1 MRCWAPWTP
10 KRRRRFSRL
19 WHLPKNESVA
29 ADNAEIRRENR
40 FQKIRRP
47 ENEKEE
53 GMKLPKKSV
62 PLALLDRPWSAPSSM
77 MQLMTRR
84 VLPEDIVAE
93 RVSQLGKT
101 GTVASVPRTL
111 DQKVLQ
117 HYGFNSSLVSR
128 IHLLHG
134 MLLRRQGFDKS
145 ARWTPA
151 RIVDEMDL
159 HIFLQVI
166 GCGLYDPDLDKL
178 LATGSNPLVCQVPAN
193 IRKQL
198 LGPTTCTGASRTTQ
212 TIRRVMV
219 YLVKMN
225 LVTMADDSTPG
236 LAGDT
241 IHLVY
246 EVNRYAHV
254 DSFTADLEAD
264 PPRRLASFDLAEP
277 GSVDAY
283 WEKTKQLVKEWC
295 DKALGGAR
303 GARDDGSSSQD
314 EKRPRQTAPN
324 IPTPVNAP
332 LPELFR
338 RKNWKSYPWLSP
350 HQRAALNKFYGDLCF
365 SSAAPRRQRGSESLL
380 SEVQDVR
387 IVTPRSAEVTALSR
401 RIMVPP
407 ERVVKYCRQLAEVA
421 GPPSGAR
428 VEFSPLYAVRYKCH
442 KCGHLCFL
450 KTAIADHYLKVHSL
464 PLPTDES
471 LFCEPD
477 FYARRLEQ
485 AKPPRNPGIKR
496 LRKVLPS
503 KSNKLHLDMGEIR
516 EDEEVE
522 DEMEDAEW
530 LQLLATAESLVPLER
545 HAKGLPLT
553 QRPVGPSHT
562 SPSVTWPMLARL
574 AGFSEAYCQK
584 RIRELLQCDPKN
596 QRLVSTLRSE
606 EVQSERLAAAQSA
619 AGRSVSK
626 CLLLSPYE
634 TFMSWWKTE
643 FLPADVRRL
652 VDSVLRQW
660 QVASLVSKYKP
671 RSKGRRLPD
680 NVHPSF
686 TLTYACKV
694 RMFGRGGDFIR
705 LQEALGTLSS
715 TSPEALQAYR
725 SFAPESSEGTHL
737 LVLSD
742 AVASNRAT
750 LRAVW
755 ADSDFYSQ
763 AIAKRPPWQ
772 SSHEEED
779 EEEEPQEPE
788 DEKTGSRPP
797 TGIQSHLQLTSDE
810 PTLQSIRVALAGPR
824 KPESFLKWLL
834 VPDEELP
841 NMLPAPVEPV
851 DPMRCFCETK
861 DAEAENRQEDSE
873 EEEAQDDDIGGDALP
888 SQDQASTDKGAGKA
902 QHSPSTALEQD
913 EGQEVLEKSFKE
925 FASIFLDMPSS
936 AEAGLCSREQDLLDA
951 AAFVFKTVHSISS
964 AASAEGDLTG
974 LFVLPGATTSQL
986 KAAYQGFQGQQKG
999 RKRLRRA
1006 QPTRPVSLSVVLA
1019 CLEELRLLVPFPCGQ
1034 EFREVLAHAAAPFCV
1049 SQAEPSSEG
1058 ASAAAAEIAQL
1069 FSKFDLGR
1077 HWLWPYLEHCSLP
1090 CLRQAAAC
1098 VLRAAGLDKSAGTL
1112 QGSFLPCQLMAPC
1125 AWVHARGS
1133 LNVPVL
1139 RCLLLRLLHRL
1150 MKTPFASVTELAKDC
1165 GAQDRG
1171 LIDVCELSF
1180 LLELAVR
1187 ARVV

>member
-1 MRCWAPWTP
+1 
-10 KRRRRFSRL
+10 
-19 WHLPKNESVA
+19 
-29 ADNAEIRRENR
+29 
-40 FQKIRRP
+40 
-47 ENEKEE
+47 
-53 GMKLPKKSV
+53 
-62 PLALLDRPWSAPSSM
+62 
-77 MQLMTRR
+77 
-84 VLPEDIVAE
+84 
-93 RVSQLGKT
+93 
-101 GTVASVPRTL
+101 
-111 DQKVLQ
+111 
-117 HYGFNSSLVSR
+117 
-128 IHLLHG
+128 
-134 MLLRRQGFDKS
+134 
-145 ARWTPA
+145 
-151 RIVDEMDL
+151 MDL
-159 HIFLQVI
+159 HVFLQVI

-225 LVTMADDSTPG
+225 LVTMAGDSTSGPSG
-236 LAGDT
+236 ET
-241 IHLVY
+241 VHLVY

-295 DKALGGAR
+295 DKVLGGAR
-303 GARDDGSSSQD
+303 GARDDGSSSD
-314 EKRPRQTAPN
+314 EKRPLSRQTAPN

-350 HQRAALNKFYGDLCF
+350 HQRAALNKFYSDLCF
-365 SSAAPRRQRGSESLL
+365 STAPRRQRASESLL
-380 SEVQDVR
+380 SEAQDVR
-387 IVTPRSAEVTALSR
+387 IVTPRSAEVSALSR

-407 ERVVKYCRQLAEVA
+407 ERVVKYCRQLVEVA
-421 GPPSGAR
+421 GPHPSGAR

-450 KTAIADHYLKVHSL
+450 KTAIADHYWKVHSL

-503 KSNKLHLDMGEIR
+503 KSNKLHLDMGELR
-516 EDEEVE
+516 EELAEVE
-522 DEMEDAEW
+522 DEIEDVQW
-530 LQLLATAESLVPLER
+530 LQLLATAESLVGLEQ

-574 AGFSEAYCQK
+574 AGLPEAYCQK

-606 EVQSERLAAAQSA
+606 EVQSERSAHAQSA

-634 TFMSWWKTE
+634 TFMSWWKLE

-694 RMFGRGGDFIR
+694 RMFGRGGDFTR

-715 TSPEALQAYR
+715 TSPEALQGYR

-763 AIAKRPPWQ
+763 AIGKRPPWQ
-772 SSHEEED
+772 SSHEEDD
-779 EEEEPQEPE
+779 EEEEPLLEPE
-788 DEKTGSRPP
+788 DERSGSRPP

-810 PTLQSIRVALAGPR
+810 PTLQSIRVALAAPR

-888 SQDQASTDKGAGKA
+888 SQNQAATDKGAGKA
-902 QHSPSTALEQD
+902 QHAPSTALEQD
-913 EGQEVLEKSFKE
+913 EDQEVLDISFKE
-925 FASIFLDMPSS
+925 FAATFLDTPSS
-936 AEAGLCSREQDLLDA
+936 VGAGLCSREQELLDA

-964 AASAEGDLTG
+964 RAPEVKEEGDLTG
-974 LFVLPGATTSQL
+974 LFVLPGASTSQL
-986 KAAYQGFQGQQKG
+986 KAAYQGFRSHQRGP
-999 RKRLRRA
+999 KRLRRL
-1006 QPTRPVSLSVVLA
+1006 QPSQPRPPSLSLVLA
-1019 CLEELRLLVPFPCGQ
+1019 CLEELRLVVPFPCGQ

-1049 SQAEPSSEG
+1049 SQSSSEPKG
-1058 ASAAAAEIAQL
+1058 SPEASAEASAASAAAEL
-1069 FSKFDLGR
+1069 FSHFDLGR
-1077 HWLWPYLEHCSLP
+1077 HWLWPYLEHCSLR

-1098 VLRAAGLDKSAGTL
+1098 VLRAAGLDKAAGTL

-1125 AWVHARGS
+1125 AWVHARGT

-1150 MKTPFASVTELAKDC
+1150 MKTPFASVAELAKDC

-1187 ARVV
+1187 AKVVEKRGHGSSGSSVEEPDRYRCVLLRCGAA

>member
-1 MRCWAPWTP
+1 M
-10 KRRRRFSRL
+10 
-19 WHLPKNESVA
+19 
-29 ADNAEIRRENR
+29 
-40 FQKIRRP
+40 
-47 ENEKEE
+47 
-53 GMKLPKKSV
+53 
-62 PLALLDRPWSAPSSM
+62 
-77 MQLMTRR
+77 
-84 VLPEDIVAE
+84 
-93 RVSQLGKT
+93 
-101 GTVASVPRTL
+101 
-111 DQKVLQ
+111 
-117 HYGFNSSLVSR
+117 
-128 IHLLHG
+128 
-134 MLLRRQGFDKS
+134 
-145 ARWTPA
+145 
-151 RIVDEMDL
+151 
-159 HIFLQVI
+159 
-166 GCGLYDPDLDKL
+166 
-178 LATGSNPLVCQVPAN
+178 
-193 IRKQL
+193 
-198 LGPTTCTGASRTTQ
+198 
-212 TIRRVMV
+212 
-219 YLVKMN
+219 
-225 LVTMADDSTPG
+225 
-236 LAGDT
+236 
-241 IHLVY
+241 
-246 EVNRYAHV
+246 NRYAHV

-951 AAFVFKTVHSISS
+951 AAFVFKTVHSFSS
-964 AASAEGDLTG
+964 AAPAEGDLTG

-1006 QPTRPVSLSVVLA
+1006 QPTRPVSLSLVLA

-1150 MKTPFASVTELAKDC
+1150 MKTPFASVTERPGFAS
-1165 GAQDRG
+1165 A
-1171 LIDVCELSF
+1171 SS
-1180 LLELAVR
+1180 
-1187 ARVV
+1187 